1 MYQVIDIYER
11 IYIMENDTSISELL
25 AFLKA
30 GTSPYHVVQVSA
42 AMLAQAGF
50 RELKQADAWGLEAG
64 QAYYTRVYGSTLIAF
79 RIGNHPDGDLR
90 LATAHTDFPC
100 LRVKP
105 AASVVTKGY
114 GKVNVEVYG
123 GMIRD
128 TWLDRPLSLAG
139 KLVLRGDDPFHPVVR
154 LVDAKRPVMTIPQLA
169 IHMNRDVNKGVELN
183 PQKDLLPLM
192 TMTGEDADADFF
204 DEFLSTEFSCAQE
217 DILAYELTVY
227 PWEEPC
233 RLGFHNEFISSPRL
247 DNLTSVKACI
257 DGLIEGKRR
266 EGISMIALFDN
277 EEVGSTTKQGA
288 ASLVLPQVI
297 QRIYHVL
304 GYGMEPIQR
313 KIMSG
318 FFLSLDVAHAMHP
331 NVPEKNDLTNI
342 PVLNGGVALK
352 IACSQAYAGDAEAV
366 GMVKSLCQKDRIPY
380 QCFVNRSD
388 IRGGSTLG
396 SLLSANLPMRA
407 MDIGVPILAMH
418 SARETM
424 GVGDQAAITDLVTA
438 FFGV

>member
-1 MYQVIDIYER
+1 MEDTKTID
-11 IYIMENDTSISELL
+11 ELL
-25 AFLKA
+25 RFLKV
-30 GTSPYHVVQVSA
+30 GTSPYQVVQESA
-42 AMLAQAGF
+42 AILRSAGF
-50 RELKQADAWGLEAG
+50 QELKQDLPWELAPGK
-64 QAYYTRVYGSTLIAF
+64 AYYTIVYGSALVAF
-79 RIGNHPDGDLR
+79 RIGDRPEGTLR

-139 KLVLRGDDPFHPVVR
+139 KLVLKGTDPFHPVVH
-154 LVDAKRPVMTIPQLA
+154 LVDAKRPVMTIPHLA
-169 IHMNRDVNKGVELN
+169 IHMNREVNNGVVLN
-183 PQKDLLPLM
+183 PQKDMLPLL
-192 TMTGEDADADFF
+192 TMMGEQVQQDFF
-204 DEFLSTEFSCAQE
+204 DEFLAAEFHCAKD
-217 DILAYELTVY
+217 DILSYELTVY

-233 RLGFHNEFISSPRL
+233 RFGFHNEFISSPRL
-247 DNLTSVKACI
+247 DNLTSVKACL
-257 DGLIEGKRR
+257 DGIVAGQRQD
-266 EGISMIALFDN
+266 GISMIALFDN

-288 ASLVLPQVI
+288 ASLVLPQLV
-297 QRIYHVL
+297 QRMYHVL
-304 GYGMEPIQR
+304 GYDMEMALR
-313 KIMSG
+313 KAASG

-331 NVPEKNDLTNI
+331 NVPEKNDITNI
-342 PVLNGGVALK
+342 PVLNGGVTLK

-366 GMVKSLCQKDRIPY
+366 GIVTALCQQGEIPY
-380 QCFVNRSD
+380 QYFVNRSD

-407 MDIGVPILAMH
+407 MDIGVPIVAMH

-424 GVGDQAAITDLVTA
+424 GANDQWAITELVRA
-438 FFGV
+438 FFC